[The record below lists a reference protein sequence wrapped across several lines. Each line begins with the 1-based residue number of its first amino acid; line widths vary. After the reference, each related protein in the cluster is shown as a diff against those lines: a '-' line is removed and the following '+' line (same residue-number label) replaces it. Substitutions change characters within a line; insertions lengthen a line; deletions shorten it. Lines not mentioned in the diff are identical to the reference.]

1 MSGPQLTIHLRTG
14 RYAVSQLASDADI
27 PQWAVSAQ
35 GLVSITRREG
45 ELSVV
50 TMESA
55 VPEGLKTHGG
65 WRVLEL
71 EGPFDFSLTG
81 VLLSLLR
88 PLAEAGV
95 GVFAI
100 STYDTDA
107 VLVQEYDLEKAIAAL
122 QVAGLTILTAQL
134 IPPDS
139 E

>member
-14 RYAVSQLASDADI
+14 RYAVSRLASDADI
-27 PQWAVSAQ
+27 PQWAVSAR
-35 GLVSITRREG
+35 GLVSITRRED

-55 VPEGLKTHGG
+55 VPEGLNTHGG
-65 WRVLEL
+65 WRLLEL

-81 VLLSLLR
+81 ILLSVLR

-95 GVFAI
+95 GIFAI
-100 STYDTDA
+100 STYDTDV
-107 VLVQEYDLEKAIAAL
+107 VLVQEYDLEKAIDTL
-122 QVAGLTILTAQL
+122 QVAGLTILTTQL